1 MNHNQVKES
10 VLRDQ
15 SVSNALTDFVL
26 LVKFKLTLLVIFPA
40 VMSYAI
46 VAGTGSNLLIL
57 LELGL
62 GGFLVTG
69 SANALNQVLE
79 RETDLLM
86 PRTMNRPVAA
96 GRMSISQAVL
106 IAGIMALGGIILL
119 TVLHPLAGFLGTLS
133 LISYAFIY
141 TPMKKNSVMAVVI
154 GAIPGALP
162 LIIGPVVFEGYISA
176 TALMLFSIQFFWQ
189 FPHFWAVAWLA
200 DDDYK
205 RAGFKMLPTADGA
218 KTPMVG
224 LLSLAFCMLL
234 IGNSAMAW
242 ALGTV
247 GLVATVLLVIIN
259 LYFAYTA
266 WRLYREC
273 SREAARRQM
282 FASFFHLPLSL
293 MVLLADKLF

>member
-15 SVSNALTDFVL
+15 SVSNALTDFGL
-26 LVKFKLTLLVIFPA
+26 LVKFKLTLLVIFTA

-266 WRLYREC
+266 WGLYREC